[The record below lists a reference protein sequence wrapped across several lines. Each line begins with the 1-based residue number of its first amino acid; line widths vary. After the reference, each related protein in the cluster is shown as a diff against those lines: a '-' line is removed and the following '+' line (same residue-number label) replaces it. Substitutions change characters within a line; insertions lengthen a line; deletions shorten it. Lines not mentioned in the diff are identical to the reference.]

1 MWTTNPRGEVDMAI
15 PSWQAYTGQTAE
27 QARGFGWMNAI
38 RAEDRQRVVEAWQKA
53 FATQGLYE
61 VEYLL
66 QIHDGSWRNV
76 RARGV
81 PVRNPD
87 GTVREYVGVCT
98 DITARKQAEEAL
110 QESEQR
116 FRTMADAIPQL
127 AWIAHAD
134 GGIFWY
140 NQRWYE
146 YTGTTPEQMEGWGW
160 QSVHDPQML
169 PAVLERWKVCI
180 ETGVPFDM
188 TFPLRGADGVYRPF
202 LTRIMPM
209 KDKRGQVVQ
218 WFGTNT
224 DVSEQK
230 AAEEEL
236 TAAKASAEHA
246 KAVAELANRAKDHFL
261 AVLSHELRT
270 PLTPVVMGI
279 SMLQGKPELATDVHD
294 TLEHGPPQRGD
305 GGPADRRSAGR
316 DADRAGKIEL
326 SRSTVEVCT
335 VIQRAVEVCKP
346 DINARGLHFNVDL
359 GPTAPY
365 WVEVDVARLQQVFWN
380 LLKNAIKFTPHGG
393 GVDVRCR
400 PEGGQVVVE
409 VNDSGIGIDAVAL
422 PRIFNAFEQ
431 AERSITRQFGG
442 LGLGLTISKALVEMH
457 GGTIEAASEGRNKGA
472 TFRVRLPL
480 TAPAGQPEA
489 PLRTAP
495 PSVPRVRCASC
506 WWKITAPRHG

>member
-1 MWTTNPRGEVDMAI
+1 MRAGQPLLDKEEPHRDMRSGDLMDILSTKVPIADGQGKIVGLVGITRDITVRKRAEAALRESEQRFRSFVEATTQVVWTTNLRGEVDMAI

-140 NQRWYE
+140 NQCWYE

-169 PAVLERWKVCI
+169 PAVLEAVEGLHR
-180 ETGVPFDM
+180 D
-188 TFPLRGADGVYRPF
+188 RGAVR
-202 LTRIMPM
+202 
-209 KDKRGQVVQ
+209 
-218 WFGTNT
+218 
-224 DVSEQK
+224 
-230 AAEEEL
+230 
-236 TAAKASAEHA
+236 
-246 KAVAELANRAKDHFL
+246 
-261 AVLSHELRT
+261 
-270 PLTPVVMGI
+270 
-279 SMLQGKPELATDVHD
+279 HD
-294 TLEHGPPQRGD
+294 L
-305 GGPADRRSAGR
+305 PA
-316 DADRAGKIEL
+316 
-326 SRSTVEVCT
+326 
-335 VIQRAVEVCKP
+335 P
-346 DINARGLHFNVDL
+346 
-359 GPTAPY
+359 
-365 WVEVDVARLQQVFWN
+365 
-380 LLKNAIKFTPHGG
+380 GG
-393 GVDVRCR
+393 GRRVPALLDPHHAHEGQARPGRAMVRHQHR
-400 PEGGQVVVE
+400 RFRTEGG
-409 VNDSGIGIDAVAL
+409 
-422 PRIFNAFEQ
+422 R
-431 AERSITRQFGG
+431 
-442 LGLGLTISKALVEMH
+442 
-457 GGTIEAASEGRNKGA
+457 GGTDCRESQRRARQGRG
-472 TFRVRLPL
+472 
-480 TAPAGQPEA
+480 
-489 PLRTAP
+489 
-495 PSVPRVRCASC
+495 
-506 WWKITAPRHG
+506 